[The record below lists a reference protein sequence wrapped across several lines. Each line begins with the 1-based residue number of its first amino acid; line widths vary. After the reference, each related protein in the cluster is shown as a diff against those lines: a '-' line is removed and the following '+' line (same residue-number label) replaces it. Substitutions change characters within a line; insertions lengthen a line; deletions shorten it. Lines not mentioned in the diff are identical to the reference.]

1 MIKYSNNHKK
11 QDNNIIFAITIGELQ
26 DEAIRLIGKKLT
38 DEELYAAKKG
48 IEAGLSFDIETVLR
62 TAIEEAVKK

>member
-1 MIKYSNNHKK
+1 MNNNK
-11 QDNNIIFAITIGELQ
+11 QNNIIFAITIEELQ
-26 DEAIRLIGKKLT
+26 DVTIRVIGKKLT
-38 DEELYAAKKG
+38 DEELYTARKG

>member
-1 MIKYSNNHKK
+1 MNNNK
-11 QDNNIIFAITIGELQ
+11 QNNIIFSITIEELQ
-26 DEAIRLIGKKLT
+26 DEAIRLIGRKLT
-38 DEELYAAKKG
+38 GKELYAATKG

>member
-1 MIKYSNNHKK
+1 MNNNK
-11 QDNNIIFAITIGELQ
+11 QNNIIFPITIEELQ
-26 DEAIRLIGKKLT
+26 DEAIRLIGRKLT
-38 DEELYAAKKG
+38 DKELYKARKG

>member
-11 QDNNIIFAITIGELQ
+11 QDNNIIFSITIGELQ
-26 DEAIRLIGKKLT
+26 DEAIRLIGRKLT
-38 DEELYAAKKG
+38 DEELYKARKG

>member
-1 MIKYSNNHKK
+1 MNNNK
-11 QDNNIIFAITIGELQ
+11 QNNIIFAITIEELQ

-38 DEELYAAKKG
+38 DEELYSARKG
-48 IEAGLSFDIETVLR
+48 IEAGLSFDIETVLK